1 MSAKKRISAR
11 GWMTRAARALAD
23 LVAEK
28 ADTMLALRRFVAR
41 RGLPSIMYSDNAKSF
56 VAGQG
61 KMISEYGHL
70 SPQWKFIAPRSP
82 WWGGWWERLV
92 KSVKYN
98 LRKSLGSKVL
108 SRSELETTLHEV
120 EACLNSRPL
129 TFVGD
134 EVDCEVPLT
143 PAHFLGSP
151 PVGTQISGVG
161 EHPVTAKDLVVRHR
175 VRSQLLDY
183 FWDIWSSDYIRNL
196 PACKGDTAR
205 GHLCVGSV
213 VLVREGSYVRMQW
226 PIGVITKVY
235 PGRDGII
242 RAVEVKTAKGTYV
255 RSIQLLH
262 DLEITASSECDEETP
277 LTVSDTDGSNVVQSS
292 ESQYVTRYGRSV
304 KPVKKLNL

>member
-1 MSAKKRISAR
+1 
-11 GWMTRAARALAD
+11 
-23 LVAEK
+23 
-28 ADTMLALRRFVAR
+28 
-41 RGLPSIMYSDNAKSF
+41 MYSDNAKSF
-56 VAGQG
+56 VAAQG

-70 SPQWKFIAPRSP
+70 SPKWKFIAPRSP

-92 KSVKYN
+92 KSVKSS
-98 LRKSLGSKVL
+98 LRKSLGSKV
-108 SRSELETTLHEV
+108 
-120 EACLNSRPL
+120 
-129 TFVGD
+129 
-134 EVDCEVPLT
+134 
-143 PAHFLGSP
+143 
-151 PVGTQISGVG
+151 
-161 EHPVTAKDLVVRHR
+161 VRHK
-175 VRSQLLDY
+175 VRSQLLDH

-213 VLVREGSYVRMQW
+213 VFVREGSYVRMQW

-292 ESQYVTRYGRSV
+292 ETQYVTRYGRSV
-304 KPVKKLNL
+304 KPVKKMNL